1 VRLDWPNC
9 LNARDLGGL
18 PTGDGRRI
26 RSGALIRTDRLS
38 ELTPAGVQ
46 LVRDHGVS
54 RIIDLRTIGEVE
66 ESPGPFAGD
75 PILRHVSF
83 IDETVTDSIDGET
96 LIEVY
101 RQSLERNGRSIA
113 AAFDAMVSAPPGG
126 VLVHCHAGK
135 DRTGVLVALA
145 LQVSGVPD
153 DEIVADYALSGDFLR
168 AVHEAYLATLT
179 DEQER
184 TWADDMR
191 GCRAE
196 TMADLL
202 SYLDDRHGGAR
213 SYLSS
218 IGVGDDSLAAL
229 RRRLVVE

>member
-1 VRLDWPNC
+1 VRLDWPDC

-18 PTGDGRRI
+18 PTSDGRRI
-26 RSGALIRTDRLS
+26 RTGALIRTDRLS

-75 PILRHVSF
+75 PLLAHISF
-83 IDETVTDSIDGET
+83 IDETIADDVDGDNI
-96 LIEVY
+96 IEVY
-101 RQSLERNGRSIA
+101 RQSLDRNGRSIA
-113 AAFDAMVSAPPGG
+113 AVLDALVSAPPGG
-126 VLVHCHAGK
+126 VVVHCHAGK

-145 LQVSGVPD
+145 LRVAGVPD
-153 DEIVADYALSGDFLR
+153 DEIVADYALSGQYLQ

-184 TWADDMR
+184 AWAEDMR

-202 SYLDDRHGGAR
+202 SYLDARHGGTHR
-213 SYLSS
+213 YLASN
-218 IGVGDDSLAAL
+218 GVTDGALATL
-229 RRRLVVE
+229 RERLVED